1 MGRMPRTDDGSGVTA
16 RLLTGSSF
24 GSCRHG
30 SGFGRCGGRGVVSIH
45 EAEAAPMDRTARA
58 GGSAQARAHFCGH
71 SAAST
76 GSGLRTRFDAH
87 PLQVW
92 WAVVV
97 VAGLSFFGYAAIRLG
112 SAQLAVVSQDVVQ
125 LAEPNRWRLSVESIM
140 RAGGVVPVQISAE
153 VAVAA
158 V

>member
-1 MGRMPRTDDGSGVTA
+1 
-16 RLLTGSSF
+16 
-24 GSCRHG
+24 
-30 SGFGRCGGRGVVSIH
+30 
-45 EAEAAPMDRTARA
+45 
-58 GGSAQARAHFCGH
+58 
-71 SAAST
+71 
-76 GSGLRTRFDAH
+76 
-87 PLQVW
+87 
-92 WAVVV
+92 V